1 MVSLPDIEA
10 ARTLIR
16 PHVIRTPLVHSPTL
30 SGMAGAEVF
39 LKLEAMQKGG
49 SFKIR
54 GALTHIL
61 SRRGEMGTGGVV
73 AASAGNHAQGVALA
87 ARLAGVP
94 ATVVMPEWAS
104 ISKQAATRAYG
115 AEVILHGTSLEESLD
130 RARELAGEGRTM
142 VHAYNDPL
150 VIAGQG
156 TIGLEILEDLPT
168 VDQVIVPVGGGGL
181 IAGIAIA
188 IRGRNPG
195 VRVTG
200 VQAAACPSAVEA
212 LGAGKPVTVESRRTL
227 ADGIRVRRV
236 GDIPFPVIR
245 DLVDRVVLVGED
257 AIADAMLLLL
267 ERKKVLAEG
276 AGAAPLAALLSGSAG
291 IAPGS
296 RVVLVVSGGNLD
308 IPLLE
313 RVIRRG
319 LVRTG
324 RVLHLTAT
332 LEDAPGILASMLTVI
347 GSQGGNILH
356 IHHGRGD
363 PGISVTAV
371 RLDLVIETRGPDHS
385 RRIMDELE
393 REGYTVTE
401 SGRSGKPGEDMV

>member
-1 MVSLPDIEA
+1 MVTLPDIEA
-10 ARTLIR
+10 ARSLIR

-30 SGMAGAEVF
+30 SAMAGAEVF
-39 LKLEAMQKGG
+39 LKLESMQKGG

-54 GALTHIL
+54 GALAHVL
-61 SRRGEMGTGGVV
+61 SHPDRIGPAGIV

-87 ARLAGVP
+87 ARLAGIP
-94 ATVVMPEWAS
+94 ATVVMPAWAS

-115 AEVILHGTSLEESLD
+115 AKVILHGASLEESLD
-130 RARELAGEGRTM
+130 RARELAREGRM
-142 VHAYNDPL
+142 LVHAYDDPQ

-156 TIGLEILEDLPT
+156 TIGLEILEDLPS

-181 IAGIAIA
+181 IAGIAA
-188 IRGRNPG
+188 ALRGTNPG

-212 LGAGKPVTVESRRTL
+212 LRAGKPVTVDSLPTL

-236 GDIPFPVIR
+236 GDLPYPVIR
-245 DLVDRVVLVGED
+245 DLVDRVVLVDED
-257 AIADAMLLLL
+257 AIADSMLLLL

-276 AGAAPLAALLSGSAG
+276 AGAAPLAAVLSGSAG
-291 IAPGS
+291 IVPGS

-324 RVLHLTAT
+324 RVLHVTAT
-332 LEDAPGILASMLTVI
+332 IEDIPGTLSGMLSLI
-347 GSQGGNILH
+347 GAAGGNILH

-363 PGISVTAV
+363 PGIGVTAV

-385 RRIMDELE
+385 RYILNEL
-393 REGYTVTE
+393 RKGGYAVSEGE
-401 SGRSGKPGEDMV
+401 LA

>member
-16 PHVIRTPLVHSPTL
+16 PHVIHTPLVHSPTL
-30 SGMAGAEVF
+30 SVMAGAEVH
-39 LKLEAMQKGG
+39 LKMEAMQKGG

-54 GALTHIL
+54 GALAHIL
-61 SRRGEMGTGGVV
+61 SRRGEIGPAGVV

-87 ARLAGVP
+87 ARLAGVR
-94 ATVVMPEWAS
+94 ATVVMPNWAS

-115 AEVILHGTSLEESLD
+115 AEVILHGNTLEESLD
-130 RARELAGEGRTM
+130 RARELSARGGM
-142 VHAYNDPL
+142 LVHAYDDPL

-156 TIGLEILEDLPT
+156 TIGLEILEDLPS

-181 IAGIAIA
+181 VAGIATA
-188 IRGRNPG
+188 LRGKNPG

-200 VQAAACPSAVEA
+200 VQAAACASAVEA
-212 LGAGKPVTVESRRTL
+212 LRAGKPVTVESRPTL

-236 GDIPFPVIR
+236 GELPFPVIR
-245 DLVDRVVLVGED
+245 DLVDRVVLVDED
-257 AIADAMLLLL
+257 ALADAMLLLL

-276 AGAAPLAALLSGSAG
+276 AGAAPLAALLSGSANVT
-291 IAPGS
+291 PGS

-324 RVLHLTAT
+324 RVLHLTVT
-332 LEDAPGILASMLTVI
+332 LDDTPGALASMLSVI
-347 GSQGGNILH
+347 GSHGGNILH

-363 PGISVTAV
+363 PGIGVTAV

-385 RRIMDELE
+385 RRIQDELE
-393 REGYTVTE
+393 RKGYSVTG
-401 SGRSGKPGEDMV
+401 SGRP

>member
-10 ARTLIR
+10 VRTLIR
-16 PHVIRTPLVHSPTL
+16 PHLIRTPLVYSPTL
-30 SGMAGAEVF
+30 STMAGAEVY
-39 LKLEAMQKGG
+39 LKLEVMQKGG
-49 SFKIR
+49 SFKVR
-54 GALTHIL
+54 GALAHVL
-61 SRRGEMGTGGVV
+61 SRRESIGTAGVV

-94 ATVVMPEWAS
+94 ATVVMPNWAS

-115 AEVILHGTSLEESLD
+115 AEVILHGASLEESLD
-130 RARELAGEGRTM
+130 RAREMAAQGMML
-142 VHAYNDPL
+142 VHAYDDPL

-156 TIGLEILEDLPT
+156 TIGLEIHEDLPS

-181 IAGIAIA
+181 VAGIATA
-188 IRGRNPG
+188 LRGRNPG

-200 VQAAACPSAVEA
+200 VQAAACPSAAEA
-212 LGAGKPVTVESRRTL
+212 LRAGRPVTVESRPTL

-236 GDIPFPVIR
+236 GDLPFPVIR
-245 DLVDRVVLVGED
+245 DLVDRVALVDED
-257 AIADAMLLLL
+257 AIADAILLLL

-276 AGAAPLAALLSGSAG
+276 AGAAPLAAILSGSAG
-291 IAPGS
+291 VTPGS

-332 LEDAPGILASMLTVI
+332 IDDAPGTLAGVLSLI
-347 GSQGGNILH
+347 GSSGGNILH

-363 PGISVTAV
+363 PGIGVTAV

-385 RRIMDELE
+385 HAIREELRKAGYRVDE
-393 REGYTVTE
+393 
-401 SGRSGKPGEDMV
+401 GRAE

>member
-1 MVSLPDIEA
+1 MISVSDIQA
-10 ARTLIR
+10 VHTLIR
-16 PHVIRTPLVHSPTL
+16 PHIIRTPLVHSPTL
-30 SGMAGAEVF
+30 SAMAGAEVF
-39 LKLEAMQKGG
+39 LKLEVMQKGG
-49 SFKIR
+49 SFKVR
-54 GALTHIL
+54 GALAHVL
-61 SRRGEMGTGGVV
+61 SRKDEIGPAGVV

-104 ISKQAATRAYG
+104 VSKQAATRAYG
-115 AEVILHGTSLEESLD
+115 AEVILRGRTLEESLEH
-130 RARELAGEGRTM
+130 ARELAGQGRNL
-142 VHAYNDPL
+142 VHAYDDPL

-156 TIGLEILEDLPT
+156 TIGLEILQDLPE

-181 IAGIAIA
+181 IAGIATA
-188 IRGRNPG
+188 LWGKKPG

-212 LGAGKPVTVESRRTL
+212 LRAGKPVTVESRPTL

-236 GDIPFPVIR
+236 GELAFPVLR
-245 DLVDRVVLVGED
+245 DLVDQVVLVDED
-257 AIADAMLLLL
+257 AIADAMVLLL

-276 AGAAPLAALLSGSAG
+276 AGAAPLAALLSGSARVT
-291 IAPGS
+291 PGS

-308 IPLLE
+308 MPLLE

-319 LVRTG
+319 LARTG
-324 RVLHLTAT
+324 RVLHLTVT
-332 LEDAPGILASMLTVI
+332 IDDAPGTLASMLSVI
-347 GSQGGNILH
+347 GTCGGNILH

-363 PGISVTAV
+363 PGIGVSSV

-385 RRIMDELE
+385 REI
-393 REGYTVTE
+393 REVLGRRGYSVA
-401 SGRSGKPGEDMV
+401 GRGWP

>member
-1 MVSLPDIEA
+1 
-10 ARTLIR
+10 
-16 PHVIRTPLVHSPTL
+16 
-30 SGMAGAEVF
+30 MAGAEIF
-39 LKLEAMQKGG
+39 LKLESMQKGG
-49 SFKIR
+49 SFKVR
-54 GALTHIL
+54 GALSHVL
-61 SRRGEMGTGGVV
+61 SHRDRIGPEGIV

-94 ATVVMPEWAS
+94 ATVVMPAWAS

-115 AEVILHGTSLEESLD
+115 AEVILHGASLEESLD
-130 RARELAGEGRTM
+130 RARELAARGAVL
-142 VHAYNDPL
+142 VHAYDDPL
-150 VIAGQG
+150 VMAGQG
-156 TIGLEILEDLPT
+156 TIGLEIREDLPS

-181 IAGIAIA
+181 IAGIATA
-188 IRGRNPG
+188 LRGTKPG

-212 LGAGKPVTVESRRTL
+212 LRAGAPVTVDSRPTL

-236 GDIPFPVIR
+236 GDLPFPVIR
-245 DLVDRVVLVGED
+245 DQVDRVVLVDED

-267 ERKKVLAEG
+267 ERKKVLSEG
-276 AGAAPLAALLSGSAG
+276 AGAAPLAAVLSGSAG
-291 IAPGS
+291 IVPGS

-332 LEDAPGILASMLTVI
+332 IDDAPGTLAGMLSLI
-347 GSQGGNILH
+347 GDAGGNILH

-363 PGISVTAV
+363 PAIGVTAV
-371 RLDLVIETRGPDHS
+371 RLDLVIETRGPEHS
-385 RRIMDELE
+385 RRIRDTLQTKGYAVTGDGLE
-393 REGYTVTE
+393 
-401 SGRSGKPGEDMV
+401 

>member
-1 MVSLPDIEA
+1 MVTLPDIEA
-10 ARTLIR
+10 AGTLIR
-16 PHVIRTPLVHSPTL
+16 PHIIRTPLVHSPTL
-30 SGMAGAEVF
+30 SAMAGAEVY
-39 LKLEAMQKGG
+39 LKLESMQKGG
-49 SFKIR
+49 SFKVR
-54 GALTHIL
+54 GALAHVL
-61 SRRGEMGTGGVV
+61 SRRDRIGPAGIV

-87 ARLAGVP
+87 ARLAGIP
-94 ATVVMPEWAS
+94 ATVVMPAWAS

-130 RARELAGEGRTM
+130 RARELATGGRIL
-142 VHAYNDPL
+142 VHAYDDPL

-156 TIGLEILEDLPT
+156 TIGLEIHEDLPS

-181 IAGIAIA
+181 VAGIATA
-188 IRGRNPG
+188 LRGRNPG

-212 LGAGKPVTVESRRTL
+212 LRAGKPVTVGSRPTL

-236 GDIPFPVIR
+236 GDLSFPVIR
-245 DLVDRVVLVGED
+245 DLVDRVVLVDED

-267 ERKKVLAEG
+267 ERKKVLSEG
-276 AGAAPLAALLSGSAG
+276 AGAAPLAAVLSGSAG
-291 IAPGS
+291 IVPGS

-313 RVIRRG
+313 RVIRWG

-332 LEDAPGILASMLTVI
+332 IDDAPGTLSGMLSLI
-347 GSQGGNILH
+347 GSAGGNILH

-363 PGISVTAV
+363 PGIGVTAV

-385 RRIMDELE
+385 RRIGDEL
-393 REGYTVTE
+393 RKHGYAV
-401 SGRSGKPGEDMV
+401 SGSGLE

>member
-1 MVSLPDIEA
+1 MISLSTIESA
-10 ARTLIR
+10 WELIR

-30 SGMAGAEVF
+30 SAMAGAEVF
-39 LKLEAMQKGG
+39 LKLEVMQKGG
-49 SFKIR
+49 SFKVR
-54 GALTHIL
+54 GALAHVL
-61 SRRGEMGTGGVV
+61 SHRGRIGSAGVV

-94 ATVVMPEWAS
+94 ATVVMPVWAS

-115 AEVILHGTSLEESLD
+115 AEVILHGTTLEESLD
-130 RARELAGEGRTM
+130 RARELAAQGGM
-142 VHAYNDPL
+142 LVHAYDDPL

-156 TIGLEILEDLPT
+156 TMGLEIREDLPS

-181 IAGIAIA
+181 IAGIATA
-188 IRGRNPG
+188 LREKNPG

-212 LGAGKPVTVESRRTL
+212 LRAGKPVTVESRPTL

-236 GDIPFPVIR
+236 GDLPFPVIR
-245 DLVDRVVLVGED
+245 DLVDRVVLVDED

-276 AGAAPLAALLSGSAG
+276 AGAAPLAAVLSGSAG
-291 IAPGS
+291 VTPGS

-332 LEDAPGILASMLTVI
+332 IDDAPGALAGMLSVI
-347 GSQGGNILH
+347 GSSGGNILH

-363 PGISVTAV
+363 PGIGITAV

-385 RRIMDELE
+385 RHIVGML
-393 REGYTVTE
+393 REAGYRV
-401 SGRSGKPGEDMV
+401 GEGGAG

>member
-1 MVSLPDIEA
+1 M
-10 ARTLIR
+10 
-16 PHVIRTPLVHSPTL
+16 
-30 SGMAGAEVF
+30 F
-39 LKLEAMQKGG
+39 LKLEVMQKGG
-49 SFKIR
+49 SFKVR
-54 GALTHIL
+54 GALAHVL
-61 SRRGEMGTGGVV
+61 SRKDEIGPAGVV

-104 ISKQAATRAYG
+104 VSKQAATRAYG
-115 AEVILHGTSLEESLD
+115 AEVILRGRTLEESLEH
-130 RARELAGEGRTM
+130 ARELAAEGRTM
-142 VHAYNDPL
+142 VHAYDDPL

-156 TIGLEILEDLPT
+156 TIGLEILQDLPE

-181 IAGIAIA
+181 IAGIATA
-188 IRGRNPG
+188 LWGKKPG

-212 LGAGKPVTVESRRTL
+212 LRAGKPVTVESRPTL

-236 GDIPFPVIR
+236 GELAFPVLR
-245 DLVDRVVLVGED
+245 DLVDQVVLVDED
-257 AIADAMLLLL
+257 AIADAMVLLL

-276 AGAAPLAALLSGSAG
+276 AGAAPLAALLSGSARVT
-291 IAPGS
+291 PGS

-308 IPLLE
+308 MPLLE

-319 LVRTG
+319 LARTG
-324 RVLHLTAT
+324 RVLHLTVT
-332 LEDAPGILASMLTVI
+332 IDDAPGTLASMLSVI
-347 GSQGGNILH
+347 GTCGGNILH

-363 PGISVTAV
+363 PGIGVSSV

-385 RRIMDELE
+385 RVI
-393 REGYTVTE
+393 REVLGRRGYSVA
-401 SGRSGKPGEDMV
+401 GRGWP